1 MLSLTTTA
9 VAAATTDAA
18 AVIAATAAAIATT
31 TATVTATTINFE
43 DKIESLSNCKIFGLR
58 YRSYEYIFW
67 TEGYCQM
74 IFMWHLLDS
83 DSFGWS
89 TNTFYSTLVKPIVL
103 FYLVHLSKHEQ
114 L

>member
-9 VAAATTDAA
+9 AAASTDSA
-18 AVIAATAAAIATT
+18 AVIAATTAAIATT
-31 TATVTATTINFE
+31 TATVTATTTNFQN
-43 DKIESLSNCKIFGLR
+43 KRESLSNCKIFGLR

-83 DSFGWS
+83 DSFG
-89 TNTFYSTLVKPIVL
+89 
-103 FYLVHLSKHEQ
+103 
-114 L
+114 